1 MPKTDIKDDKMIALG
16 LEVLI
21 DAMWISAPR
30 VGDIMRIQEE
40 EQNIISS
47 FIVDR
52 VEWYQMKKEPR
63 HSSPQVTVHV
73 RRA

>member
-1 MPKTDIKDDKMIALG
+1 MIVLG
-16 LEVLI
+16 LDVKVVYKNRVLI

-73 RRA
+73 RRT